1 MSEYD
6 ASPYPSYPG
15 DSSAPMPPTAGP
27 YGAAPIQPSSQYA
40 SWIKRVAASLIDGLL
55 SFAVGIIPLVVGIVL
70 IATSVSTAVDV
81 DDATGYTTSGEVN
94 NSGALALGIIIVVIG
109 VLLVFAF
116 GIWNTVF
123 RQGRTGQTI
132 GKKALDIRVVRLDN
146 GQTMGTGT
154 AFLRWIM
161 AYLLGNLCFVDYLWP
176 LWDERKQTWHDKV
189 VGTVVID

>member
-6 ASPYPSYPG
+6 ATPPPYPSYPG
-15 DSSAPMPPTAGP
+15 DSAAPMPPAAAP
-27 YGAAPIQPSSQYA
+27 YGAPPIQPAGQYA

-55 SFAVGIIPLVVGIVL
+55 TFAIMVIPLGIGVAL
-70 IATSVSTAVDV
+70 LVTSLSTTTDL
-81 DDATGYTTSGEVN
+81 DGYTTTEVT
-94 NSGALALGIIIVVIG
+94 NSGALAVGIIIMVVG
-109 VLLVFAF
+109 FLLAFAF

-132 GKKALDIRVVRLDN
+132 GKKALNIRVVRLDN
-146 GQTMGTGT
+146 GQFMGTGT

-161 AYLLGNLCFVDYLWP
+161 AYLLGNLCFLDYLWP
-176 LWDERKQTWHDKV
+176 LWDDRKQTWHDKV